1 MSIVSDPDPP
11 ALDYAAPDFTAYR
24 YHQHLAETRQPDSR
38 R

>member
-1 MSIVSDPDPP
+1 MSIVSNTDRPS
-11 ALDYAAPDFTAYR
+11 LDYAAPDFTAYR